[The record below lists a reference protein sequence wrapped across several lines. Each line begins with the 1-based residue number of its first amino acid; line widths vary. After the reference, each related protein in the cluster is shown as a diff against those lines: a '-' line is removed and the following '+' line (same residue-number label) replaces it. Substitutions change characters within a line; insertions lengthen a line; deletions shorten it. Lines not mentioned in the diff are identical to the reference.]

1 MLHLLILLSLLSFA
15 HSITIGKIANNLMIG
30 YGQVTLMSVS
40 QDQCICAMLQSNTF
54 ALNYYNNNNTCTLL
68 SYNGSSILL
77 QSSNNTLFVFINQS
91 SALVKDIKLNGPTS
105 PLIDAFWSFDNTS
118 YDRDFNYNSTL
129 NNASFCPSSITGHGS
144 ALCFNASQK
153 QVLSINPNNH
163 LNLSFTSFT
172 FHYWIYLYSTVS
184 NDQGMIGQC
193 QSINLNQ
200 CLHLTIRDSKA
211 RISFYGNICTGN
223 TTVKNQTWYHLA
235 YVYDYS
241 RATQL
246 VYLNGM
252 LDCIQQ
258 GTSTPLAITNPSSI
272 PLTIGYTAPF
282 TRYYFDGVIDHLTL
296 VQWPKN
302 ASEIL
307 EQATLV
313 AHYDFD
319 DSSIGDHGPSGI
331 SSLTSNTTLA
341 NNSLLFNSTSSYFQ
355 SSAFVLLAIG
365 NRSYSL
371 CLWLK
376 PFRTNNITIL
386 HVYQLNQT
394 NSVKWCSIR
403 VSLNQQSQLRVQA
416 RSSTGVVTLL
426 GPSIGTNVW
435 THVVQTYSSINGI
448 QLYIN
453 GTFYN
458 KSSSSDYQ
466 GGSKPVTIQLG
477 GSLSNGTNGSCFDWT
492 IDDDEYEGWMDEFR
506 VYSREVTSNEVQAL
520 SIRT

>member
-1 MLHLLILLSLLSFA
+1 M
-15 HSITIGKIANNLMIG
+15 
-30 YGQVTLMSVS
+30 
-40 QDQCICAMLQSNTF
+40 
-54 ALNYYNNNNTCTLL
+54 L
-68 SYNGSSILL
+68 SYLTSLH
-77 QSSNNTLFVFINQS
+77 QCFFFVIDS
-91 SALVKDIKLNGPTS
+91 PA
-105 PLIDAFWSFDNTS
+105 PLINAFWSFDNTS

-211 RISFYGNICTGN
+211 RISFNINQCTGN

-241 RATQL
+241 HGIQL

-258 GTSTPLAITNPSSI
+258 GTNAPLAITNPSSI

-282 TRYYFDGVIDHLTL
+282 SGCYFDGVIDHLTL

-319 DSSIGDHGPSGI
+319 DSSIDDHGPNGI
-331 SSLTSNTTLA
+331 SSLTSNTTLT

-355 SSAFVLLAIG
+355 SSAFVLLAID

-376 PFRTNNITIL
+376 PFRTNNVTIL
-386 HVYQLNQT
+386 HVYQRNQT

-466 GGSKPVTIQLG
+466 GRSKPVTIQLG

-492 IDDDEYEGWMDEFR
+492 IDDDEYEGWIDEFR
-506 VYSREVTSNEVQAL
+506 VYSREVSSNEVQAL

>member
-1 MLHLLILLSLLSFA
+1 
-15 HSITIGKIANNLMIG
+15 
-30 YGQVTLMSVS
+30 
-40 QDQCICAMLQSNTF
+40 
-54 ALNYYNNNNTCTLL
+54 
-68 SYNGSSILL
+68 
-77 QSSNNTLFVFINQS
+77 
-91 SALVKDIKLNGPTS
+91 
-105 PLIDAFWSFDNTS
+105 
-118 YDRDFNYNSTL
+118 
-129 NNASFCPSSITGHGS
+129 
-144 ALCFNASQK
+144 
-153 QVLSINPNNH
+153 
-163 LNLSFTSFT
+163 
-172 FHYWIYLYSTVS
+172 
-184 NDQGMIGQC
+184 MIGQC
-193 QSINLNQ
+193 QSFSANR

-211 RISFYGNICTGN
+211 RISFYTNSCTGN

-272 PLTIGYTAPF
+272 PLTIGYTSPLSP
-282 TRYYFDGVIDHLTL
+282 YYFDGVIDHLTL

-319 DSSIGDHGPSGI
+319 DSSIDDHGPNGI
-331 SSLTSNTTLA
+331 SLLTSNTTLA
-341 NNSLLFNSTSSYFQ
+341 NNSLLLNSTLSYFQ
-355 SSAFVLLAIG
+355 SSAFVLLAID

-376 PFRTNNITIL
+376 PFRTNNVTIL
-386 HVYQLNQT
+386 HVYQPNQT
-394 NSVKWCSIR
+394 NNIKWCSIR
-403 VSLNQQSQLRVQA
+403 VSFDQQSHLRVQA

-435 THVVQTYSSINGI
+435 THVAQTYSSINGI

-458 KSSSSDYQ
+458 KSSSSSSDYQ

-477 GSLSNGTNGSCFDWT
+477 GSSSSGINGSCFDST
-492 IDDDEYEGWMDEFR
+492 VDDDEYQGWIDEFR
-506 VYSREVTSNEVQAL
+506 VYSREVISNEIQAL